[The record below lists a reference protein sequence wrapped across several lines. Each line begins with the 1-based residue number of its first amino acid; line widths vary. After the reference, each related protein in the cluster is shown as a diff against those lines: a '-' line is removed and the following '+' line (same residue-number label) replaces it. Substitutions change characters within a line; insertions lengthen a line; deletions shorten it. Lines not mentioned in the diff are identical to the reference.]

1 MKIMGFYKSTM
12 LDYPDHLASAVFT
25 RQCNF
30 RCPYCHNGDLVLETS
45 DKWDIEEEKVLEH
58 LKKRKNLL
66 EGLVISGGEPTLSK
80 RLIPFIKKVK
90 ALGLKVKLDT
100 NGSNPK
106 ILEELIQTEQLDYI
120 AMDIKNTYAKYAE
133 TVGLKHIEVTP
144 IQESIAQIINSDVPH
159 EFRTTLIKEFHEPA
173 DIMTVAKLID
183 GADAFYLQQY
193 EATDKLL
200 GEGPFNFYTVEEMK
214 GFKKDIEQ
222 YHYVS
227 KIEVRGRF

>member
-1 MKIMGFYKSTM
+1 
-12 LDYPDHLASAVFT
+12 
-25 RQCNF
+25 
-30 RCPYCHNGDLVLETS
+30 
-45 DKWDIEEEKVLEH
+45 
-58 LKKRKNLL
+58 
-66 EGLVISGGEPTLSK
+66 
-80 RLIPFIKKVK
+80 
-90 ALGLKVKLDT
+90 
-100 NGSNPK
+100 
-106 ILEELIQTEQLDYI
+106 
-120 AMDIKNTYAKYAE
+120 MDIKNTYSKYAE
-133 TVGLKHIEVTP
+133 TVGLKRIEVTP
-144 IQESIAQIINSDVPH
+144 IQESIAHIINSDVPH

-214 GFKKDIEQ
+214 GLKKDIEQ

>member
-1 MKIMGFYKSTM
+1 M
-12 LDYPDHLASAVFT
+12 
-25 RQCNF
+25 
-30 RCPYCHNGDLVLETS
+30 
-45 DKWDIEEEKVLEH
+45 
-58 LKKRKNLL
+58 
-66 EGLVISGGEPTLSK
+66 
-80 RLIPFIKKVK
+80 
-90 ALGLKVKLDT
+90 KLDT